1 MNLNTLKYFTVLLIA
16 ICSLNAS
23 NFYGQETIILNSLTT
38 NHSNAKL
45 RLKTEKYFSVILF
58 DTAKPLKYNTKLRAS
73 NNLKYFPFQFGFEYG
88 TTIRIKDKNYFAYGY
103 WVYANLNFYDKRFF
117 LTSEFGTLKLNEDLG
132 NNASYL
138 FLGLTGIPLVYKQHK
153 LSISFGLSYY
163 NSETTYAL
171 AFAGSIDYL
180 YSINKYLSIIGGLKF
195 PSIRKARYNEYFHNP
210 MITVGI
216 QIF

>member
-1 MNLNTLKYFTVLLIA
+1 MNLNALKYFIVLLLT

-23 NFYGQETIILNSLTT
+23 NSYGQENIKLNPLTT
-38 NHSNAKL
+38 KL
-45 RLKTEKYFSVILF
+45 SHIKLKLKTEKDYSVFSSDIG
-58 DTAKPLKYNTKLRAS
+58 KPPKYN
-73 NNLKYFPFQFGFEYG
+73 NNLRTTNNIKKFPFQFGLEYG
-88 TTIRIKDKNYFAYGY
+88 STIRIKDKNYFDYGY
-103 WVYANLNFYDKRFF
+103 WVYVNLNLYVKRIY
-117 LTSEFGTLKLNEDLG
+117 LTSEFGVLKPNKNLG

-138 FLGLTGIPLVYKQHK
+138 FLGLTGIPLVYRQHK

-180 YSINKYLSIIGGLKF
+180 FSINKYLSIIGGLKF
-195 PSIRKARYNEYFHNP
+195 PSIRKARYNEYFYNP
-210 MITVGI
+210 MITIGF